1 MKICVFALDG
11 AFDTGLTAILDTL
24 CTANELAM
32 LRGADVLPFDVS
44 VVGTKSRIQTALGMT
59 MAVEP
64 ARDVE
69 HSTQLP
75 DWVVVPALNAK
86 LPDILVPALAR
97 RDVQDAK
104 SYLRTWREQGVG
116 IAAACI
122 GTFVVA
128 DSGLLDGEEATTT
141 WSLAPLF
148 RERYPTVKL
157 SDSRMVVESNG
168 LVTAGAAMGHLDLA
182 LWFVR
187 QASPELASHVA
198 RFLLIDNRSSQA
210 QYIIPDFLAHADPLV
225 ERFERWAR
233 EHMSQGFSL
242 ESAAQALNVHV
253 RTLQRRTEQV
263 LGKSPLAFFQ
273 DLRIQRA
280 RQLVSN
286 GCDLDTVATQV
297 GYADASTLRNLLRRK
312 LGRTVKELR
321 SD

>member
-1 MKICVFALDG
+1 MKICVLALDG
-11 AFDTGLTAILDTL
+11 VFDTGITSMLDTF
-24 CTANELAM
+24 CMANELAM
-32 LRGADVLPFDVS
+32 MSGAQTPPFQIA
-44 VVGTKSRIQTALGMT
+44 VVGMKSRVRTALGLT
-59 MAVEP
+59 MSVEP
-64 ARDVE
+64 ARNVA
-69 HSTQLP
+69 HP

-86 LPDILVPALAR
+86 MPDVLVPALAR
-97 RDVQDAK
+97 RDVEDAK
-104 SYLRTWREQGVG
+104 SHLRAWRAQGIG

-122 GTFVVA
+122 GTFVLA
-128 DSGLLDGEEATTT
+128 DSGLLDGEQATTT

-157 SDSRMVVESNG
+157 DDSRMIVPSNG

-187 QASPELASHVA
+187 QASPDLASRVA
-198 RFLLIDNRSSQA
+198 KFLLIDNRASQA
-210 QYIIPDFLAHADPLV
+210 EYIIPDFLAHADPLV
-225 ERFERWAR
+225 ERFERWSR
-233 EHMSQGFSL
+233 ERLSKGFSL
-242 ESAAQALNVHV
+242 EDAANALHVHV

-286 GCDLDTVATQV
+286 GCDLETVATAV

-321 SD
+321 VDAR

>member
-1 MKICVFALDG
+1 MKVCVFALDG
-11 AFDTGLTAILDTL
+11 MFDTGITAILDTL
-24 CTANELAM
+24 CTANEIAKLG
-32 LRGADVLPFDVS
+32 GAETGPFQVT
-44 VVGTKSRIQTALGMT
+44 VIGVKPRVKTALGLT

-64 ARDVE
+64 AREVDR
-69 HSTQLP
+69 P

-86 LPDILVPALAR
+86 MADVLVPALAR
-97 RDVQDAK
+97 RDVEAAK
-104 SYLRTWREQGVG
+104 SHLREWRAQGIG

-122 GTFVVA
+122 GTFVLA

-141 WSLAPLF
+141 WSLSPLF
-148 RERYPTVKL
+148 RERYPTVRL
-157 SDSRMVVESNG
+157 DDSRMIVTSNG

-187 QASPELASHVA
+187 QVSPELASNVA
-198 RFLLIDNRSSQA
+198 RFLLIDNRASQA
-210 QYIIPDFLAHADPLV
+210 QYVIPDYLAHADPLV
-225 ERFERWAR
+225 ERFERWSR

-242 ESAAQALNVHV
+242 ESAASALHVHV

-286 GCDLDTVATQV
+286 GCDLETVAAQV
-297 GYADASTLRNLLRRK
+297 GYADASTLRSLLRRK

-321 SD
+321 KD

>member
-1 MKICVFALDG
+1 MKVCVFALDG
-11 AFDTGLTAILDTL
+11 MFDTGITAILDTL
-24 CTANELAM
+24 CTANEIAKLG
-32 LRGADVLPFDVS
+32 GADTEPFQVT
-44 VVGTKSRIQTALGMT
+44 VIGVKPRVKTALGLT

-64 ARDVE
+64 AREVDR
-69 HSTQLP
+69 P

-86 LPDILVPALAR
+86 MANVLVPALAR
-97 RDVQDAK
+97 RDVEAAK
-104 SYLRTWREQGVG
+104 SHLREWRAQGIG

-122 GTFVVA
+122 GTFVLA

-141 WSLAPLF
+141 WSLSPLF
-148 RERYPTVKL
+148 RERYPTVRL
-157 SDSRMVVESNG
+157 DDSRMIVTSNG

-187 QASPELASHVA
+187 QVSPELASNVA
-198 RFLLIDNRSSQA
+198 RFLLIDNRASQA
-210 QYIIPDFLAHADPLV
+210 QYVIPDYLAHADPLV
-225 ERFERWAR
+225 ERFERWSR

-242 ESAAQALNVHV
+242 ESAASALHVHV

-286 GCDLDTVATQV
+286 GCDLDTVAAQV
-297 GYADASTLRNLLRRK
+297 GYADASTLRSLLRRK

-321 SD
+321 KD